1 MPALLELTKTELLK
15 NEVLYGVSWAEYER
29 LVQENWGFQSPK
41 LTYNRGILEFEMPNS
56 DEHELAGRMLARL
69 AETILLQLEIDFLN
83 FGSMTFKREDI
94 RQGFEP
100 DSCFYIQSLE
110 LIAGKSNI
118 GIENDIPPDLT
129 IEINKTSSS
138 LPRMPIFAEFGVK
151 EVWRFDDNQ
160 IKFYELV
167 NETYLET
174 ENSFTLPILT
184 SAKATE
190 SLNSSKELKSTAWA
204 KKVRQFVAE
213 NKGV

>member
-1 MPALLELTKTELLK
+1 MSAVLELNRTELTK
-15 NEVLYGVSWAEYER
+15 NEVLYGVSWEEYER

-41 LTYNRGILEFEMPNS
+41 LTYNRGILEVEMPNS
-56 DEHELAGRMLARL
+56 DEHEETGRNLSALFEQIAM
-69 AETILLQLEIDFLN
+69 ELEIDFRR

-110 LIAGKSNI
+110 LIEGKSNI
-118 GIENDIPPDLT
+118 GIENEIPPDLT

-151 EVWRFDDNQ
+151 EVWRFADNQ
-160 IKFYELV
+160 VKFYQLV

-174 ENSFTLPILT
+174 EKSLALPVLT

-190 SLNSSKELKSTAWA
+190 LLNLSKELKSTAWA
-204 KKVRQFVAE
+204 KKVREFVAE
-213 NKGV
+213 SRN